1 MSETRVVT
9 ADRLTAEQA
18 DRVEEI
24 AGSAQA
30 ADGVAPLGEQFLLRL
45 RGDGDGVTH
54 LLGHRGDEVAGYAQL
69 DPHDPAGAAGELVVA
84 ADARRHGVGRA
95 LVAAAERTDPR
106 LRVWAHGGLPAAA
119 AFAERLGF
127 APVRSL
133 WQMRLALADV
143 PDLPEPVAPDG
154 LTVRLFRPGAD
165 ERAWLEVNARAFAS
179 HPEQGRVQLAD
190 LEARERADWFD
201 PEGFF
206 LAERDDR
213 LVGFHWTKVEDGVGE
228 VYVIGVDPGEQGTG
242 LGKVLLLTGLAHLRD
257 RGLDTVTL
265 YVESD
270 NTAAVGLYRKL
281 GFVHGGTDT
290 MYARRA

>member
-1 MSETRVVT
+1 MSATRVET
-9 ADRLTAEQA
+9 TDRLSDEQA
-18 DRVEEI
+18 DRVEAV
-24 AGSAQA
+24 AGSAHE

-45 RGDGDGVTH
+45 RDDGVTH
-54 LLGHRGDEVAGYAQL
+54 LLGLLDGYVAGYAQL
-69 DPHDPAGAAGELVVA
+69 DTRDPAGTAGEVVVSP
-84 ADARRHGVGRA
+84 DARRQGVGRA
-95 LVAAAERTDPR
+95 LVEAAERTDPR
-106 LRVWAHGGLPAAA
+106 LRVWAHGGLPAAV

-133 WQMRLALADV
+133 WQMSLVLADV
-143 PDLPEPVAPDG
+143 PDLPDPDVPDG
-154 LTVRLFRPGAD
+154 LTVRLFRPGED
-165 ERAWLEVNARAFAS
+165 ERAWLEVNAQAFAS

-213 LVGFHWTKVEDGVGE
+213 LVGYHWTKVEDGVGE
-228 VYVIGVDPGEQGTG
+228 VYVIGVDPDEQGSG

-270 NTAAVGLYRKL
+270 NTAAVGLYRRL
-281 GFVHGGTDT
+281 GFAHSGTDT
-290 MYARRA
+290 MYARRI

>member
-1 MSETRVVT
+1 MNQIRVET

-24 AGSAQA
+24 AGSALA

-45 RGDGDGVTH
+45 RDDGDGVTH
-54 LLGHRGDEVAGYAQL
+54 LLGHLGGEVAGYAQL
-69 DPHDPAGAAGELVVA
+69 DPRDPAGAAGELVVA
-84 ADARRHGVGRA
+84 ADARRHGVGSA
-95 LVAAAERTDPR
+95 LVATAERADPR
-106 LRVWAHGGLPAAA
+106 LRVWAHGGLPGAV

-127 APVRSL
+127 EPVRSL
-133 WQMRLALADV
+133 WQLRLALADV
-143 PDLPEPVAPDG
+143 PDLPEPAVPDG
-154 LTVRLFRPGAD
+154 LTVRLFRPGED
-165 ERAWLEVNARAFAS
+165 EQAWLEVNARAFAS
-179 HPEQGRVQLAD
+179 HPEQGRMRLDDLA
-190 LEARERADWFD
+190 AREHADWFD

-206 LAERDDR
+206 LAERDGR
-213 LVGFHWTKVEDGVGE
+213 LVGFHWTKVEDCVGE

-281 GFVHGGTDT
+281 GFVHSGTDT